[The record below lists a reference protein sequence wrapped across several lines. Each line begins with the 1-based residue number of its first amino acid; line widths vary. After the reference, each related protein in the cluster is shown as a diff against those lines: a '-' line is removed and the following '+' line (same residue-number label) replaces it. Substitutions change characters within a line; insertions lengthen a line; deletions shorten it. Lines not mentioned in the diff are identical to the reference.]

1 MNRQEWEQDV
11 RNRQRN
17 IVFPDTVLNDGRF
30 YRNIFSGKA
39 QLTLAQRF
47 GILLLAGAFFFL
59 GCLNLADP
67 VRSLLRPASGY
78 AHVADIVFGLFW
90 LGVILCGI
98 GLALRAIFSN
108 AEPIRKRR
116 RRGYRTSSRG

>member
-1 MNRQEWEQDV
+1 MNRQEWEQDIK
-11 RNRQRN
+11 NRQRN
-17 IVFPDTVLNDGRF
+17 IVFPGTVLNEGRF

-59 GCLNLADP
+59 GCLNLVGP
-67 VRSLLRPASGY
+67 VRSLLRPNNGY
-78 AHVADIVFGLFW
+78 THAADIVFGLFW
-90 LGVILCGI
+90 LGTVLCGI

-116 RRGYRTSSRG
+116 RGGYRSSGRP